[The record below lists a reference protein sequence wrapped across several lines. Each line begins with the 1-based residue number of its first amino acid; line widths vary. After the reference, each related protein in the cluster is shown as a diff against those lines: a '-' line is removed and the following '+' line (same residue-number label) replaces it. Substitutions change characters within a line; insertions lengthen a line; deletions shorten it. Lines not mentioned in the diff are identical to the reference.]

1 MCGTAVLEKKSS
13 QKVLFLSMYI
23 IFTLGKSRESLQ
35 NCAVRR
41 TGGPTVQR
49 GVKRGIWGYRCSH
62 LYLCMNLS
70 WAISNTHYLGF
81 QVEVPIKEVLVSYQK
96 AA

>member
-49 GVKRGIWGYRCSH
+49 GVKRGIWGY
-62 LYLCMNLS
+62 LCGYIFS
-70 WAISNTHYLGF
+70 VDSAVKSGHTGVVIF
-81 QVEVPIKEVLVSYQK
+81 IF
-96 AA
+96 A

>member
-1 MCGTAVLEKKSS
+1 MRGEPAFYVNPLYSPYVPRTGELDIWEMCGTAVLEKKSS

-49 GVKRGIWGYRCSH
+49 GVKRGIWGY
-62 LYLCMNLS
+62 LC
-70 WAISNTHYLGF
+70 G
-81 QVEVPIKEVLVSYQK
+81 
-96 AA
+96 